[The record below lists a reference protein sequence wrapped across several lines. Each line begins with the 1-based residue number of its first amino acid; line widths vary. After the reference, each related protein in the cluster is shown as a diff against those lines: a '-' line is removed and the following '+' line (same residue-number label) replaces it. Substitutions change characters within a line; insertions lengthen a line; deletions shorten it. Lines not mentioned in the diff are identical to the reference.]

1 MADEIQ
7 MSARLYAS
15 KNGASINSQTFN
27 TVVNMTGTD
36 MGQQTQE
43 VGSSVE
49 LLDITA
55 DLSLPYK
62 VLIYN
67 MDLTSSV
74 AIGDNLDQIN
84 NLFSLFIPPQQFI
97 LLPYVRFDLYVKCMT
112 AGSTAKIFAQFCEI

>member
-43 VGSSVE
+43 VGSTTE
-49 LLDITA
+49 LLDVTA

-67 MDLTSSV
+67 MDLTATV
-74 AIGDNLDQIN
+74 AIGDNLDQAN

-112 AGSTAKIFAQFCEI
+112 VGSTVKIFAQYCEI

>member
-15 KNGASINSQTFN
+15 KNGASINAQTWN
-27 TVVNMTGTD
+27 AVANMTGVD
-36 MGQQTQE
+36 MGQQTQD
-43 VGSSVE
+43 VGSASE

-67 MDLTSSV
+67 MDLVSSV
-74 AIGDNLDQIN
+74 AVGNIASHVSGV
-84 NLFSLFIPPQQFI
+84 FFMEIPPQQFALI
-97 LLPYVRFDLYVKCMT
+97 PFTKFDLYVKCTT
-112 AGSTAKIFAQFCEI
+112 AGSSAKIFAQFCEI

>member
-15 KNGASINSQTFN
+15 KNGASINAQTWN
-27 TVVNMTGTD
+27 AVANMTGVD
-36 MGQQTQE
+36 MGQQTQD
-43 VGSSVE
+43 VGSASE

-67 MDLTSSV
+67 MDLVSSV
-74 AIGDNLDQIN
+74 GIGDVSSHTTGT
-84 NLFSLFIPPQQFI
+84 FFMEIPPQQFT
-97 LLPYVRFDLYVKCMT
+97 LLPYVRFALYVKCQT